1 MSNYSTICSVNDK
14 YYYTLGEI
22 MENIFYVYAYLREDL
37 TPYYIGKGSKD
48 RAWKSHTRTNG
59 TNLLPKDPT
68 RIVLLKE
75 SLSEFEAYDYESE
88 LIKQHGRKDLGTG
101 ILHNL
106 TDGGRGNESGY
117 KHTES
122 AIEKLRDAGKT
133 NAQKRID
140 SGTHNFVNDPPK
152 VNAGGKITKRL
163 VAEGKHNLLK
173 RPDGTSVASN
183 RVASGTHHFVDS
195 EWKKQHGLNHSKWI
209 KEQIDKG
216 DYYLIN
222 NNPAKIK
229 VCCIVCQKETN
240 PMGLSRFHNHQKEKN
255 EQTAI

>member
-1 MSNYSTICSVNDK
+1 METIV
-14 YYYTLGEI
+14 LEQ
-22 MENIFYVYAYLREDL
+22 NIFYVYAYLREDG
-37 TPYYIGKGSKD
+37 TPYYIGKGSER
-48 RAWKSHTRTNG
+48 RAWKSHTRSNG

-68 RIVLLKE
+68 RIVILKDHLTE
-75 SLSEFEAYDYESE
+75 TDAYDYETE
-88 LIKQHGRKDLGTG
+88 LIAKYGRKDTGTG
-101 ILHNL
+101 ILRNS
-106 TDGGRGNESGY
+106 TDGGRGNDSGY
-117 KHTES
+117 RHSDEAK
-122 AIEKLRDAGKT
+122 EKLKIAGKISSK
-133 NAQKRID
+133 NRID
-140 SGTHNFVNDPPK
+140 QGTHNFVNNPPK
-152 VNAGGKITKRL
+152 ANAGGKITKRL
-163 VAEGKHNLLK
+163 VAKGKHNLLK
-173 RPDGTSVASN
+173 RPDGTSVSSD
-183 RVASGTHHFVDS
+183 RVANGTHHFVDP